1 MTRGWEMTEYE
12 LHEISSS
19 YMEVI
24 SAFFGNYAAHL
35 SIYLTLVFGYCV
47 VAFAACERLTSFH
60 VVLVSL
66 MFFCSAELQALLM
79 FVWVNRA
86 YDVEVMLATVNPD
99 LFIRGSLR
107 SGAQAVGVILW
118 QLGIIASLSF
128 MWSVRH
134 PKTE

>member
-1 MTRGWEMTEYE
+1 MNEYE

-19 YMEVI
+19 YMEVV

-47 VAFAACERLTSFH
+47 VAFAAGERLTRFQ

-66 MFFCSAELQALLM
+66 MFFCAAELQAILM
-79 FVWVNRA
+79 SGWVTRA
-86 YDVEVMLATVNPD
+86 YEVAVMLTTVNPD
-99 LFIRGSLR
+99 IIIRNSLR